1 MKSFI
6 VFSLIALTGCIHSF
20 EKDCVKEGMTA
31 EEVRNKCGNPEE
43 MISSSDK
50 NSNWKVYI
58 YGTGGMLESSFI
70 CFRNDKVTTYQV
82 RGPMES
88 SLACYR

>member
-1 MKSFI
+1 MKKFI
-6 VFSLIALTGCIHSF
+6 ILSIILLTGCIKSF
-20 EKDCVKEGMTA
+20 PKDCVKEGMTA

-50 NSNWKVYI
+50 NSNWEVYI
-58 YGTGGMLESSFI
+58 YGTGGMLEASFI

-88 SLACYR
+88 VLSCQR